1 MDELELEIKLSTSY
15 IHTNKGVVLFIS
27 GSLQNFTHFPLIC
40 TNYWNLSMGERNLRS
55 SSVGGFVT
63 MFRLRFHGNVRERGS
78 DAVATIWIVHLLRG
92 WGYTNVKLITVCSL
106 AKIKREYF

>member
-1 MDELELEIKLSTSY
+1 
-15 IHTNKGVVLFIS
+15 
-27 GSLQNFTHFPLIC
+27 
-40 TNYWNLSMGERNLRS
+40 
-55 SSVGGFVT
+55 